1 MYGGLV
7 CSAYINVA
15 YTSKGRVR
23 VKTLERPKLNEKL
36 GKDAS
41 MKV

>member
-23 VKTLERPKLNEKL
+23 VKTLEGPKLKQN
-36 GKDAS
+36 
-41 MKV
+41 